1 MRQGFSG
8 RGQTIGRGLLAS
20 RARCGR
26 RVPQETRYSPSWAR
40 EAPPRAYAA
49 RWAVSFAALF
59 ALCYTAR
66 GGEAVV
72 SAELLRIVRCP
83 ECGDA
88 GELRPASG
96 QLRCSACGAAYEQL
110 PGYLDLMPR
119 AGRFAH
125 TSRYVA
131 EEAAFAATLDY
142 RQVGPPVLA
151 AGVRQALL
159 RRMLRLRPTDR
170 VLDVGCGN
178 GKFALWNR
186 PAVALMVGLDP
197 APFFADAALE
207 HVDLV
212 RGDARQAP
220 FASGS
225 FDKAFSI
232 DVFEHLTREDLEAV
246 LSEVYRLL
254 RSGGRL
260 FIYSNTRERSRLQP
274 VIDLWRRL
282 GAALRRRGIVG
293 PERDALRK
301 ADHVKAIGTFAELEA
316 LVQAHGFRV
325 VRVCFWNSAITSF
338 VEHVVQPF
346 FEGKKRAG
354 PAEEGKARWR
364 ARAGR
369 RGSVYF
375 LARAVTWAMGL
386 DIALFGRLRSGSYF
400 LLVEK
405 PCG

>member
-1 MRQGFSG
+1 M
-8 RGQTIGRGLLAS
+8 
-20 RARCGR
+20 
-26 RVPQETRYSPSWAR
+26 
-40 EAPPRAYAA
+40 
-49 RWAVSFAALF
+49 
-59 ALCYTAR
+59 
-66 GGEAVV
+66 V
-72 SAELLRIVRCP
+72 SAKLLQIVRCP
-83 ECGDA
+83 ECGDPGA
-88 GELRPASG
+88 LQPDGEH
-96 QLRCSACGAAYEQL
+96 LRCSACGAAYAHC

-119 AGRFAH
+119 SGRYAH

-131 EEAAFAATLDY
+131 EEETFAATLDY

-197 APFFADAALE
+197 APLFADAALE
-207 HVDLV
+207 CVDLV

-220 FASGS
+220 FASGA

-232 DVFEHLTREDLEAV
+232 DVLEHLTREDLEAV
-246 LSEVYRLL
+246 LAEAYRLL
-254 RSGGRL
+254 RPGGRL
-260 FIYSNTRERSRLQP
+260 FLYSNTREPSRLQP
-274 VIDLWRRL
+274 LIDLWRHL
-282 GAALRRRGIVG
+282 GAALRRRGLFG
-293 PERDALRK
+293 PEPDALRK

-325 VRVCFWNSAITSF
+325 LRVRFWNSAITSF

-346 FEGKKRAG
+346 FEGKRRSGPVPASEGRAQ
-354 PAEEGKARWR
+354 WR
-364 ARAGR
+364 ARASR
-369 RGSVYF
+369 RGPVYF

-400 LLVEK
+400 LLLEK